1 MKKIS
6 NNIRNIGAAAL
17 GLFIMGSCSD
27 ILDEQPRSNYD
38 PGFFQTELGIKGG
51 LTSLYANLRN
61 LYGQA
66 YYFNSQETGTDE
78 YTYAQSADGNF
89 KDADVSGAGSPLNST
104 NCRADALWGCAFS
117 NINTASGVIENATTA
132 GMSEALI
139 AEARFFR
146 AFDYF
151 NLVQTFGGVPLD
163 LGSGELKFNTSTS
176 RTSARNTVPEVYTK
190 AVFPDLL
197 TAVNDLPEK
206 PRLTGALTKNVA
218 RLILAKAYL
227 TYGWWLENPNGIP
240 TYPECSRTDPDGHD
254 AKWYYQQAYD
264 VALAAIKNPGV
275 YSLQPTFYDV
285 NVATNDRNSECMLYA
300 DHNDQSELYNGGSF
314 SYGSGGAPDNFVSW
328 MGCWNYTTM
337 TAEGNTSGKINP
349 VMRECVQALG
359 RPWTRMATP
368 QEVFTKVFT
377 NVEKDSR
384 LDGTFTT
391 TFYTNWKKGG
401 KSDDYVEGANGSK
414 VYYGEP
420 FLKFVL

>member
-6 NNIRNIGAAAL
+6 NNIRLIGAAAL
-17 GLFIMGSCSD
+17 GVLIMGSCSD

-104 NCRADALWGCAFS
+104 NCRADVLWGSAFS
-117 NINTASGVIENATTA
+117 NINTASGVIENATAA

-176 RTSARNTVPEVYTK
+176 RTSVRNTVPEVYTK

-197 TAVNDLPEK
+197 TAINDLPEK
-206 PRLTGALTKNVA
+206 PRLTVALTKNVA

-264 VALAAIKNPGV
+264 IALDAIKNPGA

-314 SYGSGGAPDNFVSW
+314 S
-328 MGCWNYTTM
+328 
-337 TAEGNTSGKINP
+337 
-349 VMRECVQALG
+349 
-359 RPWTRMATP
+359 
-368 QEVFTKVFT
+368 
-377 NVEKDSR
+377 
-384 LDGTFTT
+384 
-391 TFYTNWKKGG
+391 
-401 KSDDYVEGANGSK
+401 
-414 VYYGEP
+414 
-420 FLKFVL
+420 